1 MNSQRVGAIILKTW
15 HNSKRDV
22 FRIFDIFWWPAFE
35 LFIWGIFSVFL
46 SRTSTSGV
54 NIITLLLG
62 GIILWTFFDRS
73 SRDISISMIDELWS
87 RNFVNL
93 FSTPLSMAEYLA
105 GVAIVAVIKLIV
117 SMVFMFFLANVFY
130 GFQIASFGFYL
141 VPAAAGLVVFGWA
154 LSLIVQGFIMRFGH
168 TVEVFI
174 WAVAILVQPLSCV
187 FYPVSVLPG
196 WAQHVAY
203 FLPTTYFFEN
213 MRQLMTTHTING
225 VQILTA
231 YGLDAL
237 YLLLALLFFY
247 ASYRQAKNS
256 GNLIKNY

>member
-1 MNSQRVGAIILKTW
+1 MNWTRVSAVILKTW

-35 LFIWGIFSVFL
+35 LFIWGIFSIFL
-46 SRTSTSGV
+46 SRTSTSGI

-73 SRDISISMIDELWS
+73 SRDISLSMIDELWS

-93 FSTPLSMAEYLA
+93 FSTPLSMAEYMV
-105 GVAIVAVIKLIV
+105 GVAIVAAAKLAV
-117 SMVFMFFLANVFY
+117 SMVFMFFLASALY
-130 GFQIASFGFYL
+130 GFQISSIGFYMI
-141 VPAAAGLVVFGWA
+141 PAAAGLVIFGWA
-154 LSLIVQGFIMRFGH
+154 LSLVVQGCIMRFGH

-174 WAVAILVQPLSCV
+174 WAVAILIQPLSCV
-187 FYPVSVLPG
+187 FYPVSALPQ
-196 WAQHVAY
+196 WAQKIAY
-203 FLPTTYFFEN
+203 VLSTTYIFEN
-213 MRQLMTTHTING
+213 MRQLMTMHTVNIT
-225 VQILTA
+225 QMLIA

-237 YLLLALLFFY
+237 YLVLGLVFFY
-247 ASYRQAKNS
+247 ASYSHAKKT